1 MKTANIALENEA
13 SGYSA
18 EPMAQVKQKMAAAR
32 QTIRTW
38 RHRARTR
45 LALSQLSLEMLEDIG
60 VEPGEA
66 RFEARKPFWRA

>member
-38 RHRARTR
+38 RFRTNTR
-45 LALSQLSLEMLEDIG
+45 RELSQLSFELLEDIG